1 MFACVASLQAVFG
14 FLSPLYNK
22 LYAATI
28 GWNVHIQGL
37 GQLKG
42 VGAIYLV
49 SSGFYI
55 LMIII
60 ALYCLIFLRRQEKK
74 VPSEEITQ
82 L

>member
-22 LYAATI
+22 LYAAVRIDMINSPPFQTI

-42 VGAIYLV
+42 VGVIYLV

-60 ALYCLIFLRRQEKK
+60 ALYCLIFLR
-74 VPSEEITQ
+74 
-82 L
+82 

>member
-22 LYAATI
+22 LYAAVRIGMFNSPPFQTI

-60 ALYCLIFLRRQEKK
+60 ALYCLIFLR
-74 VPSEEITQ
+74 
-82 L
+82 